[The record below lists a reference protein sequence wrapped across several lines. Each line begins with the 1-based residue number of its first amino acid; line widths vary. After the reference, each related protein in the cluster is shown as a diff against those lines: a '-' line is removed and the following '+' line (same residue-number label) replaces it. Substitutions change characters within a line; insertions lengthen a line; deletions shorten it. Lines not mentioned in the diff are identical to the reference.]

1 MPPVTRNQS
10 ITSIIDLTSD
20 DIAPPSPPRPTVAN
34 HSMAPRRRM
43 RDGSTSTS
51 TTTVTTGSS
60 GSGSRGGSRG
70 VGIGPSSSAGRRRN
84 GNVVRKNE
92 IVDEAND
99 HGDINGNGP
108 STINGTEPN
117 ASTSRPSRPS
127 LRRKRSSSESSIV
140 ALEAPPEA
148 MVGLAGKRRKVNGQ
162 VNGQVDRKVNG
173 KVNGKGKGRATS
185 ADLNMDMDGVERG
198 IDVDVDVDL
207 SLDEDDLE
215 IGGGKRRGRRA
226 KYGEAG
232 DDEQAGHAEGNDD
245 GDGDEQGERGINGIP
260 EESLLASFREY
271 TSARVFLIVP
281 L

>member
-1 MPPVTRNQS
+1 
-10 ITSIIDLTSD
+10 
-20 DIAPPSPPRPTVAN
+20 
-34 HSMAPRRRM
+34 M

-70 VGIGPSSSAGRRRN
+70 VGIGPSSSAGKRRN
-84 GNVVRKNE
+84 GNVVRKNLNTDQ
-92 IVDEAND
+92 VDDND
-99 HGDINGNGP
+99 RGDINGNGQ

-117 ASTSRPSRPS
+117 ASTSKPSRPS

-140 ALEAPPEA
+140 ALEAPPEG
-148 MVGLAGKRRKVNGQ
+148 MVGLAGKRRKINVNGNGQ
-162 VNGQVDRKVNG
+162 VSGQVDRKVNG
-173 KVNGKGKGRATS
+173 RVNGKGKGRATS
-185 ADLNMDMDGVERG
+185 ADLDMDMDGVERG

-226 KYGEAG
+226 RYGKAG
-232 DDEQAGHAEGNDD
+232 DDEAMGHAEDDED
-245 GDGDEQGERGINGIP
+245 GDGQGEGGINGIP

-271 TSARVFLIVP
+271 TSAGVFLIVP